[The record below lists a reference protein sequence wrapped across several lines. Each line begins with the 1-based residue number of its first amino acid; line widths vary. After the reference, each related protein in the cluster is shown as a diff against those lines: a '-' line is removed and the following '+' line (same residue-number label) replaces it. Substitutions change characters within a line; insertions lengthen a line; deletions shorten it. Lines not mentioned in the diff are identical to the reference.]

1 MTMIVFPEQHR
12 QFHPSHD
19 SKLTVKVNQPQPPP
33 PETPTGWGCLLA
45 LSINE
50 TKKGM
55 IDDVI
60 YVHPLSKSMNMPWAH
75 MTSKSLEMCTETLGS
90 ETGSDDGVLSFNG
103 DDDDE
108 VQPESPTARERR
120 RLNLYKKSSPREF
133 PPPLV
138 TVSGSD
144 GIRIR
149 AKRDGGRL
157 VMEAYSAPPL
167 HCYVVA
173 DRSHGRLRL
182 SLMRNDDIDDDRET
196 KEIKQDSFNE
206 IDDIDDDRETEEI
219 KQESINEIDDI
230 ETNESVIEV
239 DIDQLDEKRL
249 VELQDDPMEE
259 PEEESEE
266 AEKEAVE
273 QYESRLIRTERGLE
287 EIKLRAGGR
296 IGISDF
302 QRPISRCNERREK
315 IFMNWESFWVA
326 TS

>member
-1 MTMIVFPEQHR
+1 
-12 QFHPSHD
+12 
-19 SKLTVKVNQPQPPP
+19 
-33 PETPTGWGCLLA
+33 
-45 LSINE
+45 
-50 TKKGM
+50 M

-60 YVHPLSKSMNMPWAH
+60 YVHPLSKSMNMPWAR

-90 ETGSDDGVLSFNG
+90 ETGSDDGVLSFDG

-120 RLNLYKKSSPREF
+120 RLNLYRKSSPREF
-133 PPPLV
+133 PPPLA

-182 SLMRNDDIDDDRET
+182 SIMRNDDIDDDRET
-196 KEIKQDSFNE
+196 KEIKQDS
-206 IDDIDDDRETEEI
+206 ID
-219 KQESINEIDDI
+219 EIDDI

-239 DIDQLDEKRL
+239 DIDQLDQKRL

-266 AEKEAVE
+266 TEKEAVE
-273 QYESRLIRTERGLE
+273 QYESRFITERGIE

-302 QRPISRCNERREK
+302 QRPISSCKEREK